1 MRILLIS
8 RFNVSNIGDLTISN
22 KLLEVIKE
30 YGEVT
35 KYNLFGAPYKFTDI
49 NNVDTS
55 NFTFKYK
62 IINTFNHL
70 GLKKVISLYSKAKK
84 YLINRKNNF
93 SKDFSELVNQHDLL
107 IIGGG
112 NMLMSIT
119 NSIEGIK
126 NFNNYVSIAKK
137 NKKPVFI
144 VDIGIGPFKE
154 LNHQEY
160 AIKTLNKCDRIT
172 FRDHESYS
180 LFINNGGNKDK
191 AFVSVDPA
199 FLYTYPKT
207 TKKNTT
213 SRIIGINIL
222 DTHFLGKSSQE
233 YKKSI
238 LTYENLVRKVLS
250 TNDKVILFVS
260 SKEDEKAMLEVYKKF
275 RNNPNVKVYDVN
287 GLSDIRKLYNKI
299 DLLIGTRM
307 HSMIIAYTMYVPLV
321 ALSWQ
326 TKIDSMFTMIEEQEN
341 LFKLD
346 NLERDLNKIKSTYLY
361 QLDNLQLYE
370 RKRRKVLEKIKR
382 KSRINNKILLEFK
395 NNIG

>member
-126 NFNNYVSIAKK
+126 NFNNY
-137 NKKPVFI
+137 P
-144 VDIGIGPFKE
+144 E
-154 LNHQEY
+154 
-160 AIKTLNKCDRIT
+160 
-172 FRDHESYS
+172 
-180 LFINNGGNKDK
+180 
-191 AFVSVDPA
+191 
-199 FLYTYPKT
+199 
-207 TKKNTT
+207 
-213 SRIIGINIL
+213 
-222 DTHFLGKSSQE
+222 
-233 YKKSI
+233 
-238 LTYENLVRKVLS
+238 
-250 TNDKVILFVS
+250 
-260 SKEDEKAMLEVYKKF
+260 
-275 RNNPNVKVYDVN
+275 
-287 GLSDIRKLYNKI
+287 
-299 DLLIGTRM
+299 
-307 HSMIIAYTMYVPLV
+307 
-321 ALSWQ
+321 
-326 TKIDSMFTMIEEQEN
+326 
-341 LFKLD
+341 
-346 NLERDLNKIKSTYLY
+346 
-361 QLDNLQLYE
+361 
-370 RKRRKVLEKIKR
+370 
-382 KSRINNKILLEFK
+382 
-395 NNIG
+395 